1 MSGKYF
7 DPIDHAILSMNY
19 YGTKIQID
27 EEKNGLNRKK
37 VLNELKRDVKI
48 YESAIRKI
56 EDRNNSFKKKE
67 I

>member
-19 YGTKIQID
+19 YDTQIQID